1 MYPELYHQQT
11 LNQTCCSD
19 LPIPQAL
26 YQPGMV
32 LLPRWTTVCQRIHL
46 ISPPTIIYKTA
57 AKDLIDQDPRTTH
70 LEGNLGLNLNN
81 KQSTQILW
89 QPPLNVILAVVTTI
103 ETYTAATAETWPPL
117 KHHSAVA
124 YTYPNFGH
132 HWNNIWPW
140 PPKPLHSFKL
150 VFTKYGGISPLKC
163 CSRSI
168 YTHLGLI

>member
-1 MYPELYHQQT
+1 MPKDSP
-11 LNQTCCSD
+11 NQ
-19 LPIPQAL
+19 
-26 YQPGMV
+26 
-32 LLPRWTTVCQRIHL
+32 
-46 ISPPTIIYKTA
+46 PPTIIYKTA

-81 KQSTQILW
+81 KQSTQVIW
-89 QPPLNVILAVVTTI
+89 QPPPNVVLAVAATI
-103 ETYTAATAETWPPL
+103 EMYMVARTQPL
-117 KHHSAVA
+117 PKHHSVLA

-132 HWNNIWPW
+132 RQNDIRPW